1 MRENLSNE
9 FFPRV
14 LNNLA
19 TYILEEE
26 NIRTQNMREYVSAL
40 SKTNWQFRTE
50 NVQNDTEDRV
60 IIFSNQALAN
70 YNYERICFCFAV
82 F

>member
-14 LNNLA
+14 LNDLT
-19 TYILEEE
+19 TYMLEEE
-26 NIRTQNMREYVSAL
+26 NIRAQNVREYVSGL
-40 SKTNWQFRTE
+40 SKINWQFRTE

-60 IIFSNQALAN
+60 IIFS
-70 YNYERICFCFAV
+70 IPSFG
-82 F
+82 

>member
-1 MRENLSNE
+1 MHWEQIYQMNS
-9 FFPRV
+9 FQM
-14 LNNLA
+14 LNDLT

-60 IIFSNQALAN
+60 IIFSKPS
-70 YNYERICFCFAV
+70 FG
-82 F
+82 